1 MKRLLFIVAAMFGC
15 LVTLSAVE
23 FQTYRP
29 AQVQMSGYNPS
40 ALEVEDPEYQFT
52 GTSVLH
58 TGSYTVPVSALQ
70 TNAVFADEDAS
81 SLSGPR
87 RIGGD
92 HRPGYD
98 PVEPPSNV
106 PVGSTPWLLMA
117 LLALAYAARKTYRFY
132 RSGTQD

>member
-52 GTSVLH
+52 GTSVMH

-70 TNAVFADEDAS
+70 TNTVFADEDAS

-87 RIGGD
+87 RIG
-92 HRPGYD
+92 HRPTDNPGD
-98 PVEPPSNV
+98 PPSNV

-117 LLALAYAARKTYRFY
+117 LLALTYAARKTYRYY
-132 RSGTQD
+132 RSGAQE

>member
-1 MKRLLFIVAAMFGC
+1 VKRLLFIVAAMFGC

-40 ALEVEDPEYQFT
+40 TLEVEDPDFQFN

-70 TNAVFADEDAS
+70 TNTVFADEDAS

-87 RIGGD
+87 RIGKPSDERDEPDAPPQPIGD
-92 HRPGYD
+92 
-98 PVEPPSNV
+98 
-106 PVGSTPWLLMA
+106 TPWLLMT
-117 LLALAYAARKTYRFY
+117 LMLIGYISVKIWKKRTFSIEK
-132 RSGTQD
+132 

>member
-52 GTSVLH
+52 GTSVMH

-70 TNAVFADEDAS
+70 TNSVFADEDAS
-81 SLSGPR
+81 SLSSPR
-87 RIGGD
+87 RISQ
-92 HRPGYD
+92 RPTDNRTD
-98 PVEPPSNV
+98 PSEPPQ
-106 PVGSTPWLLMA
+106 PIGDTPWLLMA
-117 LLALAYAARKTYRFY
+117 LMLIGYISVKIWKKRTFSIEK
-132 RSGTQD
+132 

>member
-40 ALEVEDPEYQFT
+40 ALEVEDPEYRFT

-92 HRPGYD
+92 HRPDYD
-98 PVEPPSNV
+98 RDEPESAV
-106 PVGSTPWLLMA
+106 PVGSTPWMLLIA
-117 LLALAYAARKTYRFY
+117 LSLAYAARKTYRFY
-132 RSGTQD
+132 RSGAQE